1 MKIKQ
6 KTHFSIRNKILVLL
20 FAVAIP
26 CMGLAV
32 YLLISMHNY
41 SEVYGKVVSEM
52 TVANNYNITFKE
64 KMDESMYKMVVCS
77 VNSNAVEEDTA
88 WEDPFVLIADL
99 RRDFTGLKKVTQS
112 KESRIWLDRLLRN
125 TDTLEKQIK
134 DIQEKSQTVGN
145 YQENLEAL
153 DSNIYIMTDLIQED
167 IQYYIY
173 YQTKS
178 MDYTNQRLNE
188 EINHFLIVAMILFGI
203 LFFGVLSVA
212 FLITTDILRPV
223 KELNAATEAVAKG
236 NFEVRASVNSRD
248 EFAALAHS
256 FNDMAANMEQLLE
269 RAKED
274 ERKMRRMDL
283 RLLQEQINPHFLYNT
298 LDTIVWLIE
307 ADETEKATEMVVTLS
322 SFFRIVLSKGKE
334 MISIR
339 EEEEHIASYLQI
351 QEVRY
356 HDILEYDIQMDKVL
370 YDYKI
375 PKLTLQPI
383 VENAL
388 YHGIKYK
395 RARGYIH
402 IHGEKKGD
410 LIYFTVRDNGAGM
423 EKDELDK
430 LLEVI
435 QRPCNET
442 QSGFGLAN
450 VNERIRM
457 YYGAEYG
464 MKIRSTPGEGTTVEI
479 VIPAV
484 R

>member
-26 CMGLAV
+26 CMGLAI

-64 KMDESMYKMVVCS
+64 KMDESMYKMVVSS

-88 WEDPFVLIADL
+88 WEDPFVLISDL
-99 RRDFTGLKKVTQS
+99 RRDFTGLQKVTQS
-112 KESRIWLDRLLRN
+112 KESQIWLDRLLRN
-125 TDTLEKQIK
+125 IDTLEKQIK
-134 DIQEKSQTVGN
+134 DIQEKSQIVGN

-153 DSNIYIMTDLIQED
+153 DGDIYIMTDLIQED

-188 EINHFLIVAMILFGI
+188 EINHFLIIAMILFGI

-236 NFEVRASVNSRD
+236 DFKVRASVNSKD

-356 HDILEYDIQMDKVL
+356 HDILEYDIQIDKVL

-375 PKLTLQPI
+375 LKLTLQPI

-395 RARGYIH
+395 RAKGYIH
-402 IHGEKKGD
+402 IHGEKRGD
-410 LIYFTVRDNGAGM
+410 LIYFTVRDNGVGM
-423 EKDELDK
+423 EKEELDK

-435 QRPCNET
+435 QRPCSET

-464 MKIRSTPGEGTTVEI
+464 MKIQSTPGEGTTVEI